1 MGNASN
7 LQNSSKFR
15 NNEYW
20 DDVGDALG
28 EKDKYIEQLANE
40 KDDIDMKKKLL
51 EKKVISL
58 EEVIKN
64 LEDELVIERQKN

>member
-1 MGNASN
+1 MSNVSN

-51 EKKVISL
+51 ERKVIS
-58 EEVIKN
+58 
-64 LEDELVIERQKN
+64 